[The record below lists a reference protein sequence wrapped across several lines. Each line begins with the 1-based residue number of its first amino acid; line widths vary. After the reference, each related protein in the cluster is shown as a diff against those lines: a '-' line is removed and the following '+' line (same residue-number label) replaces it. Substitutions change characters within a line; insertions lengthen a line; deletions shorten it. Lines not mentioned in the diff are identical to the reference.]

1 MPTSI
6 GHGWIHEVKRDGFRI
21 LARRDVEILPLSA
34 TIPRIA
40 ANIAKQPISPLSW
53 GDSAF
58 AR

>member
-1 MPTSI
+1 MAWMETLM
-6 GHGWIHEVKRDGFRI
+6 
-21 LARRDVEILPLSA
+21 LAVAVALVVTMICTGQSFPSP
-34 TIPRIA
+34 PRYRAIA